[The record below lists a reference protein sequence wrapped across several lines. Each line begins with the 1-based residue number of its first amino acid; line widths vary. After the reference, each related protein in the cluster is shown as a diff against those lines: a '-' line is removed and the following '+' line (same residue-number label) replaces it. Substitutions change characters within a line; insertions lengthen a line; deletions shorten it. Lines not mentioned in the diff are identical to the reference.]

1 MGTMRDYAKEEKTM
15 KCVYCNKEMD
25 SVVTAHEAK
34 WGKYRLLLD
43 GINLYKCPDCGRK
56 VFSPE
61 EAAMVQNLT
70 KALAENLSENKPDFL
85 NILEVAD
92 ILRVSKQTVY
102 NMIRDGRINAFKCG
116 REWRFRKEDILDSI
130 EGNYSVAARGDTVST
145 KDPELVRE
153 LLGQK

>member
-1 MGTMRDYAKEEKTM
+1 M
-15 KCVYCNKEMD
+15 KCINCDKEME
-25 SVVTAHEAK
+25 SIVTQHESK

-43 GINLYKCPDCGRK
+43 GINLYVCPDCGGK

-70 KALAENLSENKPDFL
+70 RALAENVSGNRPDYL

-92 ILRVSKQTVY
+92 ILRVSKQTIY

-116 REWRFRKEDILDSI
+116 REWRFKREDILNSI
-130 EGNYSVAARGDTVST
+130 EGNFSVAARGETLSARDQ
-145 KDPELVRE
+145 ELVRE
-153 LLGQK
+153 LLGKK

>member
-1 MGTMRDYAKEEKTM
+1 M
-15 KCVYCNKEMD
+15 KCIYCDKEMD
-25 SVVTAHEAK
+25 SIITAHESK

-43 GINLYKCPDCGRK
+43 GISLYECPDCGRK

-70 KALAENLSENKPDFL
+70 RALAENVSGNQPDYL

-92 ILRVSKQTVY
+92 VLRVSKQTIY

-116 REWRFRKEDILDSI
+116 REWRFKKEDILNSI
-130 EGNYSVAARGDTVST
+130 EGNFSVAARGDTLST
-145 KDPELVRE
+145 RDQELVRE
-153 LLGQK
+153 LLGKK